1 MSLSQRDLC
10 HYLVQ
15 FISTATVPASTF
27 NVILYPVAA
36 ATFEIIKTESGTETT
51 VIVHISYPHIILHV
65 EPLRKV
71 TRIDSVDTRVLDRLP
86 LYYFQLN
93 SQPAHG
99 RDLRADPVRSFTKHA
114 LDLNSQGTL

>member
-10 HYLVQ
+10 HYLFQ
-15 FISTATVPASTF
+15 FILTATVPASTF

-36 ATFEIIKTESGTETT
+36 ARFEIIKTESGTETT
-51 VIVHISYPHIILHV
+51 VIVHVSYPRVVLHV

-86 LYYFQLN
+86 LCRF
-93 SQPAHG
+93 
-99 RDLRADPVRSFTKHA
+99 
-114 LDLNSQGTL
+114 